1 MRSFFF
7 RFFFLAVFLFVFYYI
22 TYLKTEKYES
32 KMTIIVKDLSQEQSV
47 SPFGSLLMASGSE
60 SSQDAKLLEVY
71 IRSDDM
77 YELLDKEFNLT
88 DYYSSEEIDSLNR
101 LSNRFILPFYEENRV
116 NFLGKYSED
125 LKVIF
130 DEPSSTIEVAFAHK
144 DNILAKNIVE
154 SIVQFSGDRLNYFD
168 KKNSEVILKF
178 LKEQEK
184 EKYELFLSSL
194 KKLLVYQNRHNT
206 ISPKVEVELK
216 SAILA
221 NLEGELVQNEVRY
234 NSQLQYLKAKVPEMK
249 LLKNTI
255 VNIRKKIQK
264 LKHEIVGNKDGKR
277 LNQNLSDF
285 ELLKSE
291 VEFNKQIYMQV
302 LARLE
307 ETSVQVSQNSK
318 NLIIVSSAKVSDSYD
333 YPKKLQEILS
343 IFIVLSFIYGILGFI
358 LTLIKDHK
366 D

>member
-1 MRSFFF
+1 MRYFF
-7 RFFFLAVFLFVFYYI
+7 RFFFLFLFLFVFYYI

-32 KMTIIVKDLSQEQSV
+32 RMTVIIKDLSQEQSV
-47 SPFGSLLMASGSE
+47 SPFASLLTASGSE

-71 IRSDDM
+71 IKSDDM

-88 DYYSSEEIDSLNR
+88 DYYSSEEIDILNR
-101 LSNRFILPFYEENRV
+101 LSNRFILPFYEESRV
-116 NFLGKYSED
+116 NFLEKYRED

-154 SIVQFSGDRLNYFD
+154 DIIQFAGDRLNYFD
-168 KKNSEVILKF
+168 KKNFEVVLNF
-178 LKEQEK
+178 LKKEET
-184 EKYELFLSSL
+184 EKYALFLTSL
-194 KKLLVYQNRHNT
+194 RKLLHYQNRHNT
-206 ISPKVEVELK
+206 INPKVDVELK
-216 SAILA
+216 SSILA
-221 NLEGELVQNEVRY
+221 NLEGELVQKEVLY

-255 VNIRKKIQK
+255 INIRKKIQK
-264 LKHEIVGNKDGKR
+264 LKHEIVGNKDGKK
-277 LNQNLSDF
+277 LNENLSDF

-302 LARLE
+302 LAKLE
-307 ETSVQVSQNSK
+307 ETSVHVSQNSK

-333 YPKKLQEILS
+333 YPKKLQEIIS
-343 IFIVLSFIYGILGFI
+343 IFIVLSFIYGILSFI
-358 LTLIKDHK
+358 LILIKDHK